1 MHMVYN
7 AYGNQKIQI
16 SDNGAPFGSNKM
28 KIFDQSRDIS
38 KWTLPACHPS
48 SNTAKTFM
56 KP

>member
-1 MHMVYN
+1 MVYN
-7 AYGNQKIQI
+7 AYGNQNTQI

-38 KWTLPACHPS
+38 KWISPPCHPS